1 MLSLLRVV
9 PLLACFCLA
18 SACMT
23 PPPETPPDTPPY
35 TPGDTAR
42 DPVGEIWTYDSGRTR
57 LKAYRSGSGPEIVM
71 FASAGREASDF
82 NDLVPRL
89 TDAGYAVTLFEAPGI
104 NGVQASTDAPTLF
117 DLADDAAIY
126 LETRQEP
133 VVVLGHAFGNRLAR
147 AVATRHPD
155 KVRGVILLA
164 AGGLKPIHEKASTA
178 LMQSFDPRLSP
189 EDHREAVRYG
199 FFADGNEIPDY
210 WLRGWHAETGR
221 LQGAATHAVDSKLW
235 WTGGGK
241 PLLVVAGLQDRI
253 APPADTIDLLEAELG
268 DQVTA
273 VRIDG
278 AGHALLPEVPDEIA
292 AAITDWLAG
301 LPDQGP
307 Q

>member
-1 MLSLLRVV
+1 MLNRIRTTL
-9 PLLACFCLA
+9 CLFLFGFG

-23 PPPETPPDTPPY
+23 PPPPSQ
-35 TPGDTAR
+35 PGDMAR
-42 DPVGEIWTYDSGRTR
+42 APVGETWTYESGSTH

-82 NDLVPRL
+82 NELATSL
-89 TDAGYAVTLFEAPGI
+89 TAAGYAVTLFEAPGI
-104 NGVQASTDAPTLF
+104 NGVQSTADAPTLF

-126 LETRQEP
+126 LETRDTP

-164 AGGLKPIHEKASTA
+164 AGGLKPIPEKAAAA
-178 LMQSFDPRLSP
+178 LSQSFDPGLTP
-189 EDHREAVRYG
+189 EQHREAVRYG

-210 WLRGWHAETGR
+210 WLRGWHVDTVR
-221 LQGAATHAVDSKLW
+221 LQGAATRSVDSKLW
-235 WTGGGK
+235 WTAGGK
-241 PLLVVAGLQDRI
+241 PLLVISGRQDTI
-253 APPADTIDLLEAELG
+253 APPSDTIDLLEAELG

-278 AGHALLPEVPDEIA
+278 AGHGLLPEVPDEIA
-292 AAITDWLAG
+292 AEITDWLTG
-301 LPDQGP
+301 LPD
-307 Q
+307 